1 MAALPEARLAEL
13 RGLRPE
19 TFSLKIPFLSAG
31 MSRDLLCSGENSTF
45 RIHCYSTGMGEKHG
59 FHAHIEE
66 EHVFVV
72 LHGEAVFSSLDGRLP
87 PVGRHQGVWLPKGC
101 FYEFFNPGPEPL
113 VVLRFGAQASD
124 ANASL
129 RLTPE
134 GEPIKGRTSADPER
148 ARPEVIPGRFF
159 E

>member
-1 MAALPEARLAEL
+1 MPKMVDIELGEL
-13 RGLRPE
+13 RKLRPE
-19 TFSLKIPFLSAG
+19 PFTLRIPMLNSG

-72 LHGEAVFSSLDGRLP
+72 LHGQAVFSGLDGKLP
-87 PVGRHQGVWLPKGC
+87 ITAKNEGVWLPKGC
-101 FYEFFNPGPEPL
+101 FYEFVNPGPEPL
-113 VVLRFGAQASD
+113 VVLRFGAQDAD

-134 GEPIKGRTSADPER
+134 GDPIRGRSSANPDLAKPDP
-148 ARPEVIPGRFF
+148 IQGRFF